1 LREWEAAP
9 HVALPS
15 VNNLVQNLADDIR
28 PIHRVVIEGSRI
40 TPTRLEGDLAAP
52 LSFGSNM
59 TSDPETPLPRPA
71 PPAVDKETPRSMKD
85 SPGVVVVRDEED
97 ANSGGGREADD
108 PAEEPLATVSNIVSK
123 SSKVK
128 EAIVK
133 SRGTEKNHRNPPT
146 VQNRRKVEGE
156 EVPCR
161 DRTPHARFKRCDDM

>member
-1 LREWEAAP
+1 
-9 HVALPS
+9 
-15 VNNLVQNLADDIR
+15 
-28 PIHRVVIEGSRI
+28 
-40 TPTRLEGDLAAP
+40 
-52 LSFGSNM
+52 
-59 TSDPETPLPRPA
+59 
-71 PPAVDKETPRSMKD
+71 MKD

-133 SRGTEKNHRNPPT
+133 NRGTEKNHRNPPT

-161 DRTPHARFKRCDDM
+161 NRTPHARFKRGDDM